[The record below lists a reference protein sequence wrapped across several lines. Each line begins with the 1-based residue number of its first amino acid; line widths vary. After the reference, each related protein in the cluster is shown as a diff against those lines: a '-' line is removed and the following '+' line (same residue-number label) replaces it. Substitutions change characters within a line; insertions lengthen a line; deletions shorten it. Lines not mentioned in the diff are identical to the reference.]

1 MLNTRLLIE
10 YKLRECKDIS
20 HIFKT
25 VMTWT
30 QVLNFKFWWM
40 GAKLWLQHEQ
50 IRIWKLIL
58 DSYVGKTESLWII
71 SDKYM
76 LFASRE
82 VRIGKNCT
90 LCLRPR
96 AALKTSGTVFPYTT
110 QPRLVNNIFIFFL
123 KLHKILSERIRMI
136 QDCNY
141 DKKFHKL
148 NNFWA
153 SKW

>member
-1 MLNTRLLIE
+1 MGLFYRWIFENCEQNLLKDNFTWINRPPKGSSHWNVKHRLLIE

-50 IRIWKLIL
+50 IRIWKVIL

-71 SDKYM
+71 SDKYVIRKPGGPYWEK
-76 LFASRE
+76 LYPVPTSS
-82 VRIGKNCT
+82 GGT
-90 LCLRPR
+90 QDLRH
-96 AALKTSGTVFPYTT
+96 SFSPYDPT
-110 QPRLVNNIFIFFL
+110 
-123 KLHKILSERIRMI
+123 KAGE
-136 QDCNY
+136 
-141 DKKFHKL
+141 
-148 NNFWA
+148 
-153 SKW
+153 